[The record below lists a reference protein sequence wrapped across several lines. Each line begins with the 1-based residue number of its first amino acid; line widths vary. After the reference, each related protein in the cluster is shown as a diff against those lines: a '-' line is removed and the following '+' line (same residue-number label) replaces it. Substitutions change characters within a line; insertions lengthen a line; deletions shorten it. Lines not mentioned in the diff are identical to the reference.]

1 MGRHTVRT
9 PFTYE
14 IEHEDECLEVEF
26 DCELHPENDGIGSYE
41 FWGAKCYDGGIDY
54 LVLDDMKWDK
64 TQFNDEQNKVIE
76 KYIDDNWTTLEETIT
91 QEIYD
96 EFDDEEDYYED

>member
-1 MGRHTVRT
+1 MGKHTVRT
-9 PFTYE
+9 LFTYE
-14 IEHEDECLEVEF
+14 IEHGDECLEVEF

-41 FWGAKCYDGGIDY
+41 FWGAKCYDEGIDY

-76 KYIDDNWTTLEETIT
+76 KYIDDNWATLEETIT
-91 QEIYD
+91 QKIY
-96 EFDDEEDYYED
+96 DEEDYYED